1 MEERARKKRQQ
12 KARENIRL
20 EKKRNRKK
28 KLMIEA
34 GVGVILAGCL
44 IYTVVD
50 KVLDKDTM
58 GCRIKVYGQDV
69 SWDTPEEAAE
79 KIENR
84 FLDTEIDFVENGK
97 NVYQTTMGDLG
108 YSLDDQYVLQELER
122 VKAERKPCLGL
133 LEWGKKREISYNL
146 MEEQEKR
153 QAALKAEKFGDP
165 SKREP
170 SQDAKIFYDE
180 ETGRYEIVNSSVGTQ
195 INEGKIVSVSDEVIK
210 ESLKENL
217 LPKKIEI
224 PVNTEV
230 YIQPEVTEED
240 SALKKE
246 KEEFNQKLDNY
257 PKSKVVYTFGETTEE
272 IDAAMIES
280 WILKTSE
287 SISLDEEAMRDYI
300 AQLSARYNTAYD
312 MREFETSFGYT
323 EYIDNN
329 EYGYVIDQE
338 AEYEQLCKDL
348 QSGTEVKRDPIY
360 SQEGYNRNGADDLM
374 GNYVEV
380 SIDSQY
386 LWMYQNGD
394 LVTETPVVTGQPVGI
409 NPQTGAQE
417 DWSTYRG
424 TYPLAYKE
432 SPAVL
437 SSDIYGY
444 EVDVQYWM
452 PFVLGQ
458 GLHDADWNG
467 AFGGN
472 IYQYAGSHGCVNL
485 PSDQAAVIY
494 NYIEEGYPIIIY

>member
-12 KARENIRL
+12 KAKETVRL
-20 EKKRNRKK
+20 EKKKK
-28 KLMIEA
+28 RQKQLMIQA
-34 GVGVILAGCL
+34 GAGLILVGCL

-58 GCRIKVYGQDV
+58 GCRIRVYGQDV
-69 SWDTPEEAAE
+69 SWKTPETAAE
-79 KIENR
+79 KIETR
-84 FLDTEIDFVENGK
+84 FQDTVIDFVENGK
-97 NVYQTTMGDLG
+97 SVYQTTMGDLG

-122 VKAERKPCLGL
+122 VKAERKPCLGI

-146 MEEQEKR
+146 KEEQEKR
-153 QAALKAEKFGDP
+153 QAVLKAEKFGEP
-165 SKREP
+165 SRREP
-170 SQDAKIFYDE
+170 SQNAKILYSE
-180 ETGRYEIVNSSVGTQ
+180 ETGQYEIVNSSIGTQ
-195 INEGKIVSVSDEVIK
+195 INEEKIVSVSDEVIK
-210 ESLKENL
+210 EALKENL
-217 LPKKIEI
+217 LPKKIVI

-240 SALKKE
+240 SALQKE
-246 KEEFNQKLDNY
+246 KEDFNQKLDHY
-257 PKSKVVYTFGETTEE
+257 PKSKVVYTFGEVTEE
-272 IDAAMIES
+272 IDAATIES

-287 SISLDEEAMRDYI
+287 SISLDEAAMREYI
-300 AQLSARYNTAYD
+300 AQLSARYDTAYI

-329 EYGYVIDQE
+329 EYGYLIDQE
-338 AEYEQLCKDL
+338 AEYQQLCQDL
-348 QSGTEVKRDPIY
+348 QSGAEVKRDPIY
-360 SQEGYNRNGADDLM
+360 SREGYNRNGADDLM

-386 LWMYQNGD
+386 LWMYQNGN

-417 DWSTYRG
+417 DWSTYKG
-424 TYPLAYKE
+424 SYPLAYKE

-467 AFGGN
+467 AFGGT
-472 IYQYAGSHGCVNL
+472 IYQTAGSHGCVNL
-485 PSDQAAVIY
+485 PSDHAAVIY